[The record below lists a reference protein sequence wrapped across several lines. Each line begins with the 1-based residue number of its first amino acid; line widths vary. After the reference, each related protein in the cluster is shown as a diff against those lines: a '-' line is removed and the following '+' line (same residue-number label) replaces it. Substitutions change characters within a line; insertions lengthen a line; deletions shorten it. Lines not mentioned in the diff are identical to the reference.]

1 MRKKISKN
9 FCAEGM
15 VKNMKNNFHET
26 KKNVVLSA
34 VKLRKS
40 FKTGT
45 VEQNILVDLD
55 IEFYEGDFTIIM
67 GASGAGKS
75 TLLYC
80 VSGMDKPTAGQIF
93 FGEKDISG
101 LSNDKLAIF
110 RRDNCGFVF
119 QQIYLMDNMSI
130 LDNIL
135 AAGLLTG
142 EERKKVVARA
152 NELLDR
158 VGLGEQERVKFPTQ
172 VSGGQAARGG
182 IVRGL
187 INNPKILFAD
197 EPTGA
202 LNSKSGKDVLDVLN
216 ETNKISAQSIIMV
229 THDLKSAARGDR
241 IIYLKDGGVHGTLRL
256 EKYDESQTGR
266 TDKVLEFLKEM
277 GW

>member
-1 MRKKISKN
+1 MRPADSGVNNDGNKKI
-9 FCAEGM
+9 
-15 VKNMKNNFHET
+15 
-26 KKNVVLSA
+26 VLSA
-34 VKLRKS
+34 VNLCKS
-40 FKTGT
+40 FKAGS
-45 VEQNILVDLD
+45 VEQKILIDLD

-67 GASGAGKS
+67 GSSGAGKS

-80 VSGMDKPTAGQIF
+80 VSGMDKPTGGQIF

-101 LSNDKLAIF
+101 LSNDGLAVF

-119 QQIYLMDNMSI
+119 QQVYLLDNMSI
-130 LDNIL
+130 MDNIL
-135 AAGLLTG
+135 AAGFLASAD
-142 EERKKVVARA
+142 RKKVVSRA

-158 VGLGEQERVKFPTQ
+158 VGLDETARNKFPSQ

-187 INNPKILFAD
+187 INNPRILFAD

-216 ETNKISAQSIIMV
+216 ETNLNFGQSIIMV

-241 IIYLKDGGVHGTLRL
+241 IIYLKDGGVHGTMRL
-256 EKYDESQTGR
+256 DKYDEADAERGDR
-266 TDKVLEFLKEM
+266 VLEFLKNM